1 MRSQWECFLQ
11 NQGSWHGSFT
21 TFSPKGQQLKDIPS
35 VLTIEGLDDNQKIR
49 LTLRYLPPEQAIFN
63 RILEYTNVD
72 RYLMFFDSGAF
83 SQGALQW
90 IPYGE
95 FGAEFG
101 LIEGNRRLR
110 MVQLYNRES
119 QLKQLTL
126 IREKL
131 AGTDTP
137 ERPPLTLEQLLGE
150 WRGEAVTL
158 YSDLRT
164 PNIYPTHLKL
174 QHHESNRL
182 VQQLTFGTGES
193 LRTITSSAKI
203 DGSILYFD
211 GGATPVGFPDLG
223 NAHQEKGAVSTQ
235 VLLLPDGASST
246 CPITVKPGHSFFLE
260 VGWLW
265 QPNQRQRLI
274 RSFNDKGQWVSL
286 TLVREQKVSSGH
298 YIKG

>member
-49 LTLRYLPPEQAIFN
+49 LTLRYLPPEQAMFN
-63 RILEYTNVD
+63 RVLEYTHVD

-131 AGTDTP
+131 GGTDTP

-158 YSDLRT
+158 YSDLQT

-211 GGATPVGFPDLG
+211 
-223 NAHQEKGAVSTQ
+223 EGAVSTQ

-286 TLVREQKVSSGH
+286 TLVREHKVSSGH
-298 YIKG
+298 YIKE

>member
-21 TFSPKGQQLKDIPS
+21 TFSRLGQQLKDIPS

-63 RILEYTNVD
+63 RVLEYTHVD
-72 RYLMFFDSGAF
+72 RYLMFFDTGAF

-90 IPYGE
+90 GPYAE

-126 IREKL
+126 IREKRCDPGRVSRPRERAPREL

-164 PNIYPTHLKL
+164 PDIYPTHLKL
-174 QHHESNRL
+174 EHHESNRL

-211 GGATPVGFPDLG
+211 GGA
-223 NAHQEKGAVSTQ
+223 VSTQ

-246 CPITVKPGHSFFLE
+246 CPITIKPGLSFFLE

-286 TLVREQKVSSGH
+286 TLVREHKVSSGH
-298 YIKG
+298 YLKG

>member
-35 VLTIEGLDDNQKIR
+35 VLTIEGLDDNHKIR

-63 RILEYTNVD
+63 RVLEYTHVD
-72 RYLMFFDSGAF
+72 RYLMFFDTGAF

-90 IPYGE
+90 GPYSE

-158 YSDLRT
+158 YSDLRS

-193 LRTITSSAKI
+193 LRTITSRAKI

-211 GGATPVGFPDLG
+211 
-223 NAHQEKGAVSTQ
+223 EGAVSTQ

-286 TLVREQKVSSGH
+286 TLVREHKVSSGH
-298 YIKG
+298 YIKE

>member
-63 RILEYTNVD
+63 RVLEYTHVD
-72 RYLMFFDSGAF
+72 RYIMFFDTGAF

-90 IPYGE
+90 GSYSE

-164 PNIYPTHLKL
+164 PDIYPTHLKL

-203 DGSILYFD
+203 DGSILYF
-211 GGATPVGFPDLG
+211 
-223 NAHQEKGAVSTQ
+223 EEGAVSTQ

-286 TLVREQKVSSGH
+286 TLVREHKVSSGH
-298 YIKG
+298 YIKE